1 MCPLLAH
8 QGSPPPHS
16 LASSLQEDL
25 AESLRGTE
33 NKSLKRRCIGRRS
46 CKAASHINGR
56 EWEKHISKAPLNG
69 ALVDDFFY
77 VSIGLK
83 HIIIKSFNFFN
94 VYSSLR

>member
-33 NKSLKRRCIGRRS
+33 NKSLRRRCIGTRS

-56 EWEKHISKAPLNG
+56 EWEKHISKHISVKWGIGIL
-69 ALVDDFFY
+69 FFLCFY
-77 VSIGLK
+77 RFETYHNKKVQ
-83 HIIIKSFNFFN
+83 FF
-94 VYSSLR
+94 LMFIHL